1 MWDKIKK
8 WFGFAD
14 LNKDGKVSEADLN
27 LAKELAGAKYSEAM
41 ERINIAA
48 DKAEAEAKKRIGRVK
63 QEAGD
68 VVDAVKEVANQAGD
82 IVSAVKGKERRGRKK
97 K

>member
-27 LAKELAGAKYSEAM
+27 LAKELAGARYSHAM
-41 ERINIAA
+41 EKINKAA
-48 DKAEAEAKKRIGRVK
+48 DKVETAATKIKKSTAKAKT
-63 QEAGD
+63 
-68 VVDAVKEVANQAGD
+68 
-82 IVSAVKGKERRGRKK
+82 KK
-97 K
+97 